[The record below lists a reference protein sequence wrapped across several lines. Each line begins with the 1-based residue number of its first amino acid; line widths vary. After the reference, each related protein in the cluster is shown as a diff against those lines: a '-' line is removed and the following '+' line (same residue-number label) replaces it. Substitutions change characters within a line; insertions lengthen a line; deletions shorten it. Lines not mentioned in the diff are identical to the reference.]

1 MPLQQSCNR
10 FLMKKLLFVSHD
22 ASRTGAPIV
31 LLSFLNWLKQQ
42 KGYEITVYLRQGG
55 ELQNDFTQLAKT
67 YLPPKENFAQ
77 KIVKRIFKQDKNEKR
92 QIPVGLL
99 AQHFDLIYLNTIA
112 CLDIAPLFKANF
124 KCPVICHIHENE
136 FTINN
141 HYPEFVAEKNLFAI
155 DRFIAVSKSTKTNF
169 STTYGV
175 NTDKIDLIYEFVDL
189 NKMKTP
195 FIPKEEIKH
204 QLGLTNEFVVGGSGL
219 TTWRKGIDL
228 FLRLA
233 IEVNKL
239 RPNNNIKLMWVG
251 FITNEFNSQYTY
263 EVQRLGIKDKII
275 FTGSVPT
282 PQNYF
287 QVFDVFA
294 LTSRE
299 DPFPLVAIEAASLGK
314 PILCFKEAGGIEE
327 FVEDGET
334 GFIIPYADVTAMANK
349 ILELQDNCTRC
360 ITMGQKSGN
369 LSSNYDTAKVAPKIV
384 QVIEQIL
391 SKS

>member
-10 FLMKKLLFVSHD
+10 FPMKKLLFVSHD

-55 ELQNDFTQLAKT
+55 ELQNDFTQIAKT
-67 YLPPKENFAQ
+67 YLPPKENFSQ

-141 HYPEFVAEKNLFAI
+141 HYPEFVAEKNLLAI
-155 DRFIAVSKSTKTNF
+155 DRFIAVSKNTQTSF

-175 NTDKIDLIYEFVDL
+175 NTDKINLIYEFVDL

-195 FIPKEEIKH
+195 SIPKEKVKH
-204 QLGLTNEFVVGGSGL
+204 QLGLTNEFIVGGSGL

-263 EVQRLGIKDKII
+263 EVRRLGIKDKII

-334 GFIIPYADVTAMANK
+334 GFIIPYADVTAMAIK

-360 ITMGQKSGN
+360 ITMGEKSGN
-369 LSSNYDTAKVAPKIV
+369 VSANYDTAKVAPKIV

-391 SKS
+391 SKN